1 MFPDG
6 MFFSFTILTVAC
18 NYLFIYFSHL
28 MFFLGMSL
36 RALWGMHPV
45 RFVHGWFCT
54 WKLPSEYCCVADRF
68 HGGCEVIGSVSALK
82 GLQICSRFSSSL
94 ASSQSIPKI
103 CCKKWKPNKKPWVL
117 VTDLCL
123 HSIDFIFPRLDQLVS
138 CVRIHEMNQDS
149 ERRF

>member
-6 MFFSFTILTVAC
+6 MFFSFTILTVV
-18 NYLFIYFSHL
+18 FIYFSHL